1 MVPATVRSNLLNIH
15 GHSLGCPG
23 FLPKDKNLLLLRM
36 SNLFSIFDPRTSQ
49 SGVLALNWLATIRI
63 FFLPPGF
70 WCVAGQGT
78 ALSLKLQALLGAEIK
93 LSTDKGSPSSIPVVI
108 LRVFLFVLFNNFF
121 GLLPY
126 VFTASRHPTFT
137 CSLAVSSWLGYFV
150 YSRLCNPAS
159 FFAHLVPLGTPRTLI
174 PFMVLIELI
183 RSIMR
188 PLTLS
193 VRLAANMVAGHLLL
207 VLVSGP
213 GRGAGLVFLRAI
225 LVGLTLL
232 VVLELGVS
240 FIQSYVFIRLS
251 SLYAGEVQQS
261 NL

>member
-1 MVPATVRSNLLNIH
+1 
-15 GHSLGCPG
+15 
-23 FLPKDKNLLLLRM
+23 M
-36 SNLFSIFDPRTSQ
+36 SNLFSIFDPRTSH
-49 SGVLALNWLATIRI
+49 GGALALNWLAVVRI

-70 WCVAGQGT
+70 WCVARQGR
-78 ALSLKLQALLGAEIK
+78 SLVLTLQALLGAEIK
-93 LSTDKGSPSSIPVVI
+93 LGTDKGSPSSIPLII
-108 LRVFLFVLFNNFF
+108 LGVFLFVLFNNFF

-126 VFTASRHPTFT
+126 VFTASSHPAFT
-137 CSLAVSSWLGYFV
+137 CPLAISSWLGYFV
-150 YSRLCNPAS
+150 YSRTCNPAS
-159 FFAHLVPLGTPRTLI
+159 FFAHLVPLGTPRALI

-183 RSIMR
+183 RSVMR

-213 GRGAGLVFLRAI
+213 SRTAGLVFLSVI

-251 SLYAGEVQQS
+251 SLYVGEVQQN